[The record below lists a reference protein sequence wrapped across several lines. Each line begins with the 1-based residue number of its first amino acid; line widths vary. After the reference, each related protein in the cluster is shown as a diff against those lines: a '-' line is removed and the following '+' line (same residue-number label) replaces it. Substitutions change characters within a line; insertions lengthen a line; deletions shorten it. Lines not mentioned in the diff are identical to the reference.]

1 MRRVST
7 DRSTAG
13 ATISVTRA
21 RVRTAV
27 KQRATRARRSSPRP
41 ESTVLGGESLSL
53 MAALLDTAGES
64 RLGTR
69 VFGRLATQLARAL
82 DTSVLSIRLLDR
94 SGRSL
99 DLKASVGLSQH
110 VRDRLRRLPV
120 SSPIGRALVN
130 RGLSVHSG
138 GPLGT
143 DGPWPA
149 SLRRRFQ
156 SAVFVPI
163 RADGKVVGALGVG
176 WVRGTRPSPSRL
188 RFVDALGRQLGV
200 AIGVVRAREARRKL
214 RSETQLLRKITA
226 ALSANLEQ
234 RQILDMV
241 TSAAWRL
248 TRAAGAIVALQSS
261 ARGDLEIA
269 SQSHAPGQR
278 PKLRL
283 VGVRFPAADSLAG
296 RVVRTGRAFRIR
308 DVTRDRRAMI
318 RELVQPAD
326 VRGLLMVPLRGV
338 LGSRGAPGGRAAIGV
353 LAVSS
358 STPRMFSDHDRRILT
373 QLGQQASIAIQNAQ
387 LFASVRNHG
396 QMLRRLYSQQ
406 FTTLEDERKRIA
418 HELHDE
424 MGPTLSATLINLEL
438 LKDEVR
444 ANGALPTRVADT
456 ERLLTGL
463 IDKVR
468 ELAYGL
474 HPPMLEN
481 VGLAESMQWMI
492 ETYFT
497 GGRLTIDYRFAG
509 TVADLN
515 PDIALALY
523 RIAQEAL
530 TNIVKHA
537 DARRVRVRLRS
548 TPTLIALHVNDD
560 GCGFDTARIERKS
573 GFGLASMRERTQQL
587 RGRMALRSAP
597 GKGCRLTVSF
607 PVEVHGARAV
617 G

>member
-1 MRRVST
+1 
-7 DRSTAG
+7 
-13 ATISVTRA
+13 
-21 RVRTAV
+21 
-27 KQRATRARRSSPRP
+27 
-41 ESTVLGGESLSL
+41 

-82 DTSVLSIRLLDR
+82 DASVLSIRLLDR

-99 DLKASVGLSQH
+99 DLKACVGMSKKL
-110 VRDRLRRLPV
+110 RDRLRRLPV
-120 SSPIGRALVN
+120 SSPIGRALV
-130 RGLSVHSG
+130 GGGVSVHSG
-138 GPLGT
+138 GPLGIE
-143 DGPWPA
+143 GPWP
-149 SLRRRFQ
+149 SSVRRRFQ

-163 RADGKVVGALGVG
+163 RSDGTVVGALGVG
-176 WVRGTRPSPSRL
+176 WTRGAPPPQSQL

-200 AIGVVRAREARRKL
+200 ALGVVRARETRRKL

-234 RQILDMV
+234 REILDMV

-248 TRAAGAIVALQSS
+248 TRAAGAIVVLQSPE
-261 ARGDLEIA
+261 RGEFEIA
-269 SQSHAPGQR
+269 SQSHGPRQR

-283 VGVRFPAADSLAG
+283 VGMRFPAANSLAG

-308 DVTRDRRAMI
+308 DTARDRRPMV
-318 RELVQPAD
+318 RQLVQAGD
-326 VRGLLMVPLRGV
+326 VRGLLMVPLRGTI
-338 LGSRGAPGGRAAIGV
+338 GARTAPGARSAIGV

-358 STPRMFSDHDRRILT
+358 PTPRTFSDHDRRILT

-387 LFASVRNHG
+387 LFTSIRNHR
-396 QMLRRLYSQQ
+396 QVLRRLYSQQ
-406 FTTLEDERKRIA
+406 FATLEGERKRIA

-424 MGPTLSATLINLEL
+424 MGPTLSATLINLKL

-456 ERLLTGL
+456 ERLLKGL

-497 GGRLTIDYRFAG
+497 GGRLAIDYRFTG

-515 PDIALALY
+515 PDLALALY

-537 DARRVRVRLRS
+537 EARRVRVRLRS
-548 TPTLIALHVNDD
+548 TPSLIALHVDDD

-607 PVEVHGARAV
+607 PVEVPGARAV